1 MQEGRKTQLMKF
13 IAYTSKL
20 WTLLILVIVSG
31 FGYGVY
37 LLWNRVP
44 APDRGPMFPIIFS
57 ALLGISFLS
66 LVLQLL
72 SRKPVIVADERG
84 LSCYRRFYATIQWDD
99 IKDAIRAPRAESG
112 VGWDGRRYTTW
123 SFSDAWRP
131 IDVYVSDIEKY
142 SKILSPGVHGFVTTF
157 QGRGIHKDCFRFR
170 IELAGTNGSSAKLL
184 EVINFYM
191 ARANHI
197 ESDPQDASVNL

>member
-1 MQEGRKTQLMKF
+1 MKF

-20 WTLLILVIVSG
+20 WTLLILAIIST
-31 FGYGVY
+31 FGYGAY
-37 LLWNRVP
+37 LLWSRVH
-44 APDRGPMFPIIFS
+44 ATDRIPIFAIIIVC
-57 ALLGISFLS
+57 ALLGISFGS
-66 LVLQLL
+66 LVLQLF
-72 SRKPVIVADERG
+72 SSKPVIVADERG
-84 LSCYRRFYATIQWDD
+84 LSCYKRFYATIQWDD
-99 IKDAIRAPRAESG
+99 VKDAIRAPRAESG
-112 VGWDGRRYTTW
+112 VGWDGRSYTTW

-184 EVINFYM
+184 EVIDFYRT
-191 ARANHI
+191 RANHL
-197 ESDPQDASVNL
+197 ESDAQSAHLS